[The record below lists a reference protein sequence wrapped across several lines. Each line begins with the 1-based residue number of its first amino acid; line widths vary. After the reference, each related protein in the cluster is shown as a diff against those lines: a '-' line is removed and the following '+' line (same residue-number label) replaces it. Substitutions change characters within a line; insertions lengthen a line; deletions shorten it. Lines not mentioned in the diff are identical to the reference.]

1 MNQISNNIEED
12 DMENRATLEVIAP
25 TVEEAI
31 SKGVS
36 ELGVPEDAVD
46 VEILDTGSRGVLGI
60 GSRQARIRLV
70 VKAYQSQETNTEPSP
85 DSSIAQGEDEYPV
98 EDTNTTS
105 DTVDEPAT
113 YESSTSSN
121 EDITLYVAR
130 ETVIELLDK
139 MKVRATVKSYYGEPE
154 DIRDRVPV
162 YVDINGEDLS
172 ILIGRQAETLNA
184 LQYISSLIVGK
195 ELGHSIPLVID
206 VEGYRKRRT
215 QQLKFLARRMAD
227 QAVKTG
233 RRQVLE
239 PMPANERRI
248 IHIELRDN
256 PEVSTESIGEEP
268 RRKVTIN
275 PE

>member
-12 DMENRATLEVIAP
+12 DMDNRATLEVIAP

-46 VEILDTGSRGVLGI
+46 VEVLDTGSRGVLGI

-70 VKAYQSQETNTEPSP
+70 VKAYQPRETTTEPLP
-85 DSSIAQGEDEYPV
+85 DSSIAQLEDEYPV
-98 EDTNTTS
+98 EETDTTS
-105 DTVDEPAT
+105 DSVDEPAA
-113 YESSTSSN
+113 YESSTTSS

-139 MKVRATVKSYYGEPE
+139 MKVRAIVKSYYGEPE

-215 QQLKFLARRMAD
+215 QQLKYLARRMAD

>member
-12 DMENRATLEVIAP
+12 DMDNRATLEVIAP

-70 VKAYQSQETNTEPSP
+70 VKAYQPQEATTEPSP
-85 DSSIAQGEDEYPV
+85 DSSIAQLEDEYPI
-98 EDTNTTS
+98 EETDTTS
-105 DTVDEPAT
+105 DSVDEPAA
-113 YESSTSSN
+113 YESSTTSS

-215 QQLKFLARRMAD
+215 QQLKYLARRMAD

>member
-1 MNQISNNIEED
+1 MNQDSDNFEEVYMD
-12 DMENRATLEVIAP
+12 NRATLEVIAP

-31 SKGVS
+31 AKGVS
-36 ELGVPEDAVD
+36 ELGVSEDAVD
-46 VEILDTGSRGVLGI
+46 VEVLDTGSRGLLGI
-60 GSRQARIRLV
+60 GSRQARIRLI
-70 VKAYQSQETNTEPSP
+70 VKAYQPQESLPQPSQNSSTAQLDVQEPDIESDP
-85 DSSIAQGEDEYPV
+85 KGENIV
-98 EDTNTTS
+98 EQVVQEEKTTS
-105 DTVDEPAT
+105 
-113 YESSTSSN
+113 S

-130 ETVIELLDK
+130 ETVVELLDK
-139 MKVRATVKSYYGEPE
+139 MKVRASVTSYYGEPE

-162 YVDINGEDLS
+162 CVDINGEDLS
-172 ILIGRQAETLNA
+172 ILIGRHTETLNA

-195 ELGHSIPLVID
+195 ELGHSIPLIID

-215 QQLKFLARRMAD
+215 QQLKYLARRMAD
-227 QAVKTG
+227 QAIKTG

-256 PEVSTESIGEEP
+256 PDVSTESIGDEP
-268 RRKVTIN
+268 RRKVTIT

>member
-1 MNQISNNIEED
+1 MNQNSNNIEED

-36 ELGVPEDAVD
+36 ELGVSEDAVD
-46 VEILDTGSRGVLGI
+46 VEVLDTGSRGVLGI

-70 VKAYQSQETNTEPSP
+70 VKANQPQETELEPTL
-85 DSSIAQGEDEYPV
+85 DSSISQLEVQNLGEET
-98 EDTNTTS
+98 ETTS
-105 DTVDEPAT
+105 DSVDEPAAD
-113 YESSTSSN
+113 EASTTSA

-130 ETVIELLDK
+130 ETVVELLEK
-139 MKVRATVKSYYGEPE
+139 MKVRAAVKSYYGEPE
-154 DIRDRVPV
+154 DMRDRVPV
-162 YVDINGEDLS
+162 CVDINGEDLS

-215 QQLKFLARRMAD
+215 QQLKYLARRMAD

-239 PMPANERRI
+239 PMPASERRI

-256 PEVSTESIGEEP
+256 SEVSTESIGEEP